1 VTHKSSVIINAVVVP
16 APAGSDE
23 SEPEI
28 TATVT
33 YRPSHTATPQEIGKT
48 VTRIM
53 KRLPGIADGPDE

>member
-1 VTHKSSVIINAVVVP
+1 MEVVP
-16 APAGSDE
+16 APAGSED
-23 SEPEI
+23 SEPEM

-53 KRLPGIADGPDE
+53 KRLPGIADGPDD